1 MSYTPYLYDFYYE
14 REVEMQPEAQE
25 IPVVISATTNLALGS
40 TKRPKLGPN
49 DASSSQAQ
57 GNP

>member
-1 MSYTPYLYDFYYE
+1 
-14 REVEMQPEAQE
+14 MQPEAQE
-25 IPVVISATTNLALGS
+25 IPVVILATTNLALGS
-40 TKRPKLGPN
+40 AKRPKLGPN